1 VTLGQVADV
10 EVTRGTEKINRE
22 QGQRR
27 IVVMSNVRGRDLGSF
42 VAEVQQKANNNVR
55 LPARP
60 VSLPRSLALLLY
72 EMEYRGIL

>member
-1 VTLGQVADV
+1 
-10 EVTRGTEKINRE
+10 
-22 QGQRR
+22 
-27 IVVMSNVRGRDLGSF
+27 
-42 VAEVQQKANNNVR
+42 VQQKANNNVR